1 MSKDL
6 FINTQLTRRQFHKLI
21 ERLEEDRD
29 LIGQCAQDFKAES
42 DDPDSD
48 ERYKTALNDVR
59 DIDMLIAALYEE
71 D

>member
-29 LIGQCAQDFKAES
+29 LIGQCAQDFKDSEEPDADEKYNTAIS
-42 DDPDSD
+42 D
-48 ERYKTALNDVR
+48 LQ

>member
-6 FINTQLTRRQFHKLI
+6 FINTQLTRRQFHALI

-29 LIGQCAQDFKAES
+29 IIGQCAQDFKDSEEPDAGEKYNTAIS
-42 DDPDSD
+42 D
-48 ERYKTALNDVR
+48 LQ

>member
-6 FINTQLTRRQFHKLI
+6 FINTQLTRRQFHTLI

-29 LIGQCAQDFKAES
+29 LIGQFAQDFKVSNEPDADEKYNTAIS
-42 DDPDSD
+42 D
-48 ERYKTALNDVR
+48 LQ

>member
-29 LIGQCAQDFKAES
+29 LIGQCAQDFKDSEEPDAE
-42 DDPDSD
+42 
-48 ERYKTALNDVR
+48 EKYKTALNDVR

>member
-6 FINTQLTRRQFHKLI
+6 FINTQLTRREFHKLI

-29 LIGQCAQDFKAES
+29 LIGQCAQDFKDSEEPDAE
-42 DDPDSD
+42 
-48 ERYKTALNDVR
+48 EKYNTALNDVR

>member
-29 LIGQCAQDFKAES
+29 LIGQCAQDFKDSEES
-42 DDPDSD
+42 DA
-48 ERYKTALNDVR
+48 EEKYNTALNDVR

>member
-21 ERLEEDRD
+21 ERLEEYRD
-29 LIGQCAQDFKAES
+29 LICQCAQDFKDSEEPDAE
-42 DDPDSD
+42 
-48 ERYKTALNDVR
+48 EKYKTALNDVR

>member
-29 LIGQCAQDFKAES
+29 LIGQCAQDFKDSEES
-42 DDPDSD
+42 DA
-48 ERYKTALNDVR
+48 EEKYKTALNDVR

>member
-29 LIGQCAQDFKAES
+29 LIGQCAQDFKDSEEPDAE
-42 DDPDSD
+42 
-48 ERYKTALNDVR
+48 EKYNTALNDIR

>member
-29 LIGQCAQDFKAES
+29 LIGQCAQDFKDSEES
-42 DDPDSD
+42 DA
-48 ERYKTALNDVR
+48 EEKYKTALNDIR